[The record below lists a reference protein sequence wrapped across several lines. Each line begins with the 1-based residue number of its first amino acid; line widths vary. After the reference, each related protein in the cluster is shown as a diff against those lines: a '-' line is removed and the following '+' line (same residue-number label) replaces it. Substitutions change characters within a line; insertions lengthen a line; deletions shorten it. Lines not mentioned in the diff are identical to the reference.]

1 MMRCA
6 RVGSVMAEVLLSD
19 TDLASEV
26 VIVDDRVSNRTIF
39 SQLTTSVGE
48 NIAVRAFGDPLE
60 ALAWLGERTVDLVI
74 TDFRMPGLDGA
85 EFIRRLR
92 GQAVG
97 EDVPVVVVTAYADRQ
112 SRLQALEAGATDFLH
127 SPVDPSEFRTRVRNL
142 LKMSHQQRLIR
153 SRAAELAAKLGRSE
167 ASREQIVRESTAR
180 LAQVIDTVPAM
191 VSATDHEGRFLFV
204 NAYLAA
210 LAGTRPE
217 TLVGGDATAPALFGQ
232 EQHERGRALDQR
244 VFQTGAALPGY
255 EEEILDHA
263 GERRVMLT
271 AKTPLRDSEGRVA
284 SVLTTSL
291 DITDRKRAED
301 HLVHLA
307 RHDPLTG
314 LANRTYFYE
323 QLQRALAQG
332 RRGNRSFALHYVDL
346 DRFKLVNDGLGHH
359 VGDALLKVVAERL
372 RRAVGDEGV
381 VARLGGDEFGV
392 LQADSPSWR
401 AAAALAERIIAALDE
416 PCELDGTPVRT
427 SASIGVAMH
436 PRDGRTSD
444 DLLKNADS
452 AMYRAKIAGRKGYR
466 FFGND
471 AYMKQIESVGL
482 ETDLRSALARNQLI
496 LHYQPQVDLRTGAV
510 VGAEALLRWS
520 RPGWGLLAPAAF
532 LPAAEETGI
541 IVPISVWVMHEACA
555 NAAAWQRH
563 LPAPVGVSVN
573 LSPLQVRGDDLL
585 PLVRAALEAAALP
598 SSLLTLEMTE
608 DALAEGDDSFA
619 AAVTE
624 LRAMG
629 VRIWVDNFGAGR
641 LAHER
646 LYCMPVDGLKVDQS
660 FVQDLGSD
668 EGALATIRTAVE
680 LGQACGLS
688 VAAVGVE
695 TALQFEVLR
704 EAGCTVGQGFYLGRP
719 RPAADFLRSAQQQGS
734 RIGASMPGVA

>member
-1 MMRCA
+1 
-6 RVGSVMAEVLLSD
+6 MAEVLLGD
-19 TDLASEV
+19 TDLAFEV
-26 VIVDDRVSNRTIF
+26 VIVDDRITNRTIF
-39 SQLTTSVGE
+39 TQLTESVGR
-48 NIAVRAFGDPLE
+48 NVVVRAFGDPLE
-60 ALAWLGERTVDLVI
+60 ALSCLGERVADLVI

-92 GQAVG
+92 GQLVA

-153 SRAAELAAKLGRSE
+153 SRAAELAVELDRSE
-167 ASREQIVRESTAR
+167 ASRQQIVRESTVR
-180 LAQVIDTVPAM
+180 LAQVIDMVPAM
-191 VSATDHEGRFLFV
+191 VSATDCDGRFVFV

-210 LAGTRPE
+210 LAGTQPE
-217 TLVGGDATAPALFGQ
+217 ALVGGDAAAPALFGQ

-244 VFQTGAALPGY
+244 VFRTGAPLPGY

-301 HLVHLA
+301 HLVHLS

-323 QLQRALAQG
+323 HVQRALAQG
-332 RRGNRSFALHYVDL
+332 RRGDRSFALHYVDL

-372 RRAVGDEGV
+372 RRVVGDEGV

-392 LQADSPSWR
+392 LQTDSPSWR
-401 AAAALAERIIAALDE
+401 AAAALAERVIAVLDE
-416 PCELDGTPVRT
+416 PCELHGAPVRT
-427 SASIGVAMH
+427 SASIGIAMH
-436 PRDGRTSD
+436 PRDGRTGD

-482 ETDLRSALARNQLI
+482 EADLRSALARNQLI
-496 LHYQPQVDLRTGAV
+496 LHYQPQVDLRTGGIV
-510 VGAEALLRWS
+510 RAEALLRWA

-541 IVPISVWVMHEACA
+541 INPISAWVMREACTR
-555 NAAAWQRH
+555 AAAWQRD
-563 LPAPVGVSVN
+563 LSTSIGISVN
-573 LSPLQVRGDDLL
+573 LSPMQAREGNLV
-585 PLVRAALEAAALP
+585 PVVRAALKAAGLPP
-598 SSLLTLEMTE
+598 SSLTLEMTE
-608 DALAEGDDSFA
+608 DVLAEADGSFSVALAE
-619 AAVTE
+619 
-624 LRAMG
+624 LRALG
-629 VRIWVDNFGAGR
+629 VRACVDNFGAGR
-641 LAHER
+641 LPPER
-646 LYCMPVDGLKVDQS
+646 LHRAPVDGLKVDQS
-660 FVQDLGSD
+660 FVQELGSD

-680 LGQACGLS
+680 LGQAYGLA

-695 TALQFEVLR
+695 TALQLEMLR
-704 EAGCTVGQGFYLGRP
+704 EAGCTTAQGFYLGRP
-719 RPAADFLRSAQQQGS
+719 RPAAEYLQVLQQGS
-734 RIGASMPGVA
+734 RAAAPMPGVA

>member
-1 MMRCA
+1 
-6 RVGSVMAEVLLSD
+6 MAEVLLGD
-19 TDLASEV
+19 TDLAFEV
-26 VIVDDRVSNRTIF
+26 VIVDDRITNRTIF
-39 SQLTTSVGE
+39 SQLTASVGK
-48 NIAVRAFGDPLE
+48 NIAVRAFGEPFE

-92 GQAVG
+92 GQLAA

-153 SRAAELAAKLGRSE
+153 ARAAELAAELGRSE

-180 LAQVIDTVPAM
+180 LAQVIDMVPAM
-191 VSATDHEGRFLFV
+191 VSATDRDGRFVFV

-217 TLVGGDATAPALFGQ
+217 ALVGGDAMTPALFGQ
-232 EQHERGRALDQR
+232 EQYEHGRALDQR

-263 GERRVMLT
+263 GERRVMIT

-307 RHDPLTG
+307 RHDPLTE

-323 QLQRALAQG
+323 QVQRALAQG
-332 RRGNRSFALHYVDL
+332 RRGDRSFALHYVDL

-359 VGDALLKVVAERL
+359 VGDALLKVVADRL
-372 RRAVGDEGV
+372 RRVVGGEGV

-392 LQADSPSWR
+392 LQTDSPNWR

-416 PCELDGTPVRT
+416 PCELDGVPVRT
-427 SASIGVAMH
+427 SASIGIAVH
-436 PRDGRTSD
+436 PRDGRTGD

-452 AMYRAKIAGRKGYR
+452 AMYRAKIAGRRGYR

-496 LHYQPQVDLRTGAV
+496 LHYQPQVDLRTGGI

-541 IVPISVWVMHEACA
+541 IIPISAWMMHEACTR
-555 NAAAWQRH
+555 AAAWQRD
-563 LPAPVGVSVN
+563 LSVPVGVSVN
-573 LSPLQVRGDDLL
+573 LSPLQARGDSLVH
-585 PLVRAALEAAALP
+585 LVRSALKAAGLP
-598 SSLLTLEMTE
+598 PSLLTLEMTE
-608 DALAEGDDSFA
+608 AVLAEGNGAFA
-619 AAVTE
+619 VALAE

-629 VRIWVDNFGAGR
+629 VRACVDNFGAGR

-646 LYCMPVDGLKVDQS
+646 LHRTPVDGLKVDQS
-660 FVQDLGSD
+660 FVQELGSD
-668 EGALATIRTAVE
+668 ESALATIRTAVE
-680 LGQACGLS
+680 LGQAYGLT

-695 TALQFEVLR
+695 TALQLNVLR
-704 EAGCTVGQGFYLGRP
+704 EAGCTVAQGFYLGRP
-719 RPAADFLRSAQQQGS
+719 RPAADFLLGLKQES
-734 RIGASMPGVA
+734 RAAAPMPGVV